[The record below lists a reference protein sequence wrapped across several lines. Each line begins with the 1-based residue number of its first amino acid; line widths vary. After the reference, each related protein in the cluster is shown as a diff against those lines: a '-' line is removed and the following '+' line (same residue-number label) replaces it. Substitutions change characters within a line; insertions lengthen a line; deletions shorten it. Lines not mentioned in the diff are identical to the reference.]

1 MLGIIYSKDKYPS
14 KFSFWSHILQ
24 IWPDFY
30 WLTRHWRRLLKMCWW
45 DVWSLCT
52 ITMWIWLVI
61 FKIWGGN
68 VQWLTVI
75 SNTDYFCS
83 LFCWCW
89 CYWCFFLVDVT
100 DSTFQGKILH
110 EPQPYVPSNPIH
122 ESDIEKLLSIESE
135 SMESSWSRVK
145 KTKEAEVWRRESNE
159 DGHPPITKVTLSL
172 APHYDWIITQ
182 LSLKWFRSTNYST
195 WL

>member
-1 MLGIIYSKDKYPS
+1 MFGHCVRSRCEIGWLFS
-14 KFSFWSHILQ
+14 KFGGAMFN
-24 IWPDFY
+24 D
-30 WLTRHWRRLLKMCWW
+30 WLLFPTLIC
-45 DVWSLCT
+45 
-52 ITMWIWLVI
+52 
-61 FKIWGGN
+61 
-68 VQWLTVI
+68 
-75 SNTDYFCS
+75 DYFCS

-159 DGHPPITKVTLSL
+159 DGHPPITKVTLSE
-172 APHYDWIITQ
+172 
-182 LSLKWFRSTNYST
+182 
-195 WL
+195 